1 MKFVSETIIDQVIES
16 LDRSDEALEKSD
28 QEMAD
33 SQPAL
38 LDFLTQEA
46 FDLLTEEEQDYML
59 LLGLTLWES
68 ARKVNGSIPELTAQD
83 LGNAEEANYNAL
95 EGSTGKNF
103 RERMDVFFND
113 YPQEDLLAFIEDA
126 LVDEDEEL
134 VTSEGRETLFV
145 TLKTVVDVLDTS
157 C

>member
-1 MKFVSETIIDQVIES
+1 MKFVSETIIDQVIEA
-16 LDRSDEALEKSD
+16 LDQSDEALEKSD

-83 LGNAEEANYNAL
+83 LGNAEEANYNTL